1 MFAIPGIVLLLVQ
14 GYLRPQEFFVAL
26 QSVPFLYLFF
36 ALALF
41 GLAVDLKLRHS
52 QLVASPLLGWVLA
65 FVLWVSGFDIA
76 RLGSTP

>member
-14 GYLRPQEFFVAL
+14 GYLRPQEFFVQL

-41 GLAVDLKLRHS
+41 GLAVDLKLRHT
-52 QLVASPLLGWVLA
+52 QLIASPLLPGRWRSSA
-65 FVLWVSGFDIA
+65 GRW
-76 RLGSTP
+76 